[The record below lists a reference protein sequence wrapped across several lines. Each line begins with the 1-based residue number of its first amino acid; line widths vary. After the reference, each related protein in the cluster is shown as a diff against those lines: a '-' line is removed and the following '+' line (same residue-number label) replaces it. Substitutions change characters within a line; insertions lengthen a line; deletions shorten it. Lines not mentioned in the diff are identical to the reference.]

1 MHTQHL
7 LAGRRMAPWGL
18 SLLLLGLLLGCGFAQ
33 ALSGSGNTSNTKVIT
48 STDGLTQVTVP
59 DNWQDNLDLNDIATL
74 QAGNARQ
81 ELYLIVISEN
91 KSDFVDMDLE
101 QYSEQTIGNI
111 LDSLQSSEVSEPETM
126 TINGHQALQKEI
138 RGVIDNL
145 RVIYLHTSIESAEN
159 YHQVLVWTLQSQSE
173 KGLPVLRDV
182 VQSFTEVAAAEE

>member
-59 DNWQDNLDLNDIATL
+59 DNWQDNLDLNDIASL